1 MGGHTLVHGGAA
13 QPALNELMAP
23 VGVGEMAGFVAT
35 IVVFVRDRRGILL
48 DVRTAEPFLGRF
60 LDGSW
65 TFLGRFLDGCFR
77 AAGVVGCGAG
87 GVGWKGRGWA
97 WRGKAGRGCVL
108 QCKAA

>member
-23 VGVGEMAGFVAT
+23 VGVGELAGFVAT

-60 LDGSW
+60 LDVSR
-65 TFLGRFLDGCFR
+65 TFLGRFSDVSWTGVSGPRAWFGCR
-77 AAGVVGCGAG
+77 GG
-87 GVGWKGRGWA
+87 GVGWKGR
-97 WRGKAGRGCVL
+97 
-108 QCKAA
+108 